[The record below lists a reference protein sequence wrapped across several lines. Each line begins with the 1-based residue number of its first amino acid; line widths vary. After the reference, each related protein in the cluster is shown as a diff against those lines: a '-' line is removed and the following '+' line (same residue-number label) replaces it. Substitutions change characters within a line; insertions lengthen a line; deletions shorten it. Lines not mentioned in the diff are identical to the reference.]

1 MAFAFFRTVEASPPE
16 KGDKNPHHARENP
29 SRAPPAVS
37 FLRLSQKAKREKN
50 EKQPRKHRQSERQAT
65 RVPIS
70 LGSGRHGT
78 ISTKH
83 SPKPAS
89 HRYPSRRRLQ
99 PARRPTPIQKLYC
112 PSVTALTE
120 TAAGRLTSTGGCQPE
135 THILYTLSP
144 PSRLVVIRRRPA
156 AAAASRL
163 KPTFCF
169 RRRRRARGGGSECD
183 EYPPAPL
190 EAVGR
195 RPSETKLGFTR
206 AILIRI

>member
-1 MAFAFFRTVEASPPE
+1 MPGRTSAERRRPFSFCGSPKKQ
-16 KGDKNPHHARENP
+16 KGRKKTRSNLVNTG
-29 SRAPPAVS
+29 RA
-37 FLRLSQKAKREKN
+37 N
-50 EKQPRKHRQSERQAT
+50 GKQPEFRFLSDPAGMARYR
-65 RVPIS
+65 R
-70 LGSGRHGT
+70 
-78 ISTKH
+78 STH
-83 SPKPAS
+83 YKPAS

-120 TAAGRLTSTGGCQPE
+120 TAAGRFTSTGGCQPE

-183 EYPPAPL
+183 EYPPL